1 MIHAR
6 RTATT
11 FILWSVLAISTG
23 MAQPKWTFH
32 IGSGFYQPSLGYLD
46 PDSNSV
52 IPSLSAF
59 GKNILIDWGMKYQFY
74 PNARVGYSRSNSFAN
89 IISGTVDILI
99 ISQPQERYIILSA
112 FVLNLGPS
120 IVITVPPL

>member
-11 FILWSVLAISTG
+11 FILWSVLSISTG

-59 GKNILIDWGMKYQFY
+59 GKNILIDWGVKYQF
-74 PNARVGYSRSNSFAN
+74 
-89 IISGTVDILI
+89 LI
-99 ISQPQERYIILSA
+99 ILGRLAIPII
-112 FVLNLGPS
+112 
-120 IVITVPPL
+120 